1 MESQLYD
8 EKDLR
13 ILEALKKDGRKPT
26 SKLSKEL
33 GIPRVTIHQR
43 INKMIANGIIR
54 KFTVRPDYGKLK
66 KPVTAFILISF
77 VSNPQ
82 VSQRELASKISLMSG
97 VEEVF
102 IISGEW
108 DLLLKVRAASAE
120 EVGSLIIDKLRTFEG
135 VGKATTCI
143 SFSAVKE
150 E

>member
-1 MESQLYD
+1 
-8 EKDLR
+8 
-13 ILEALKKDGRKPT
+13 
-26 SKLSKEL
+26 
-33 GIPRVTIHQR
+33 
-43 INKMIANGIIR
+43 
-54 KFTVRPDYGKLK
+54 
-66 KPVTAFILISF
+66 
-77 VSNPQ
+77 

>member
-1 MESQLYD
+1 METKLYD
-8 EKDLR
+8 EKDVR

-26 SKLSKEL
+26 SKWSKEL

-43 INKMIANGIIR
+43 INKMIANGIIK

-77 VSNPQ
+77 ESNPQ
-82 VSQRELASKISLMSG
+82 VSQRELASKIALMNG

-108 DLLLKVRAASAE
+108 DLILKVRAASAE
-120 EVGSLIIDKLRTFEG
+120 DIGSIIVDKLRTFEG
-135 VGKATTCI
+135 VGKTTTCI
-143 SFSAVKE
+143 SFSSIKE

>member
-1 MESQLYD
+1 METKLYD
-8 EKDLR
+8 EKDIR

-43 INKMIANGIIR
+43 INKMIANGIIK
-54 KFTVRPDYGKLK
+54 KFTVRPDYAKLK

-77 VSNPQ
+77 ESNPQ
-82 VSQRELASKISLMSG
+82 VSQRELASKISLMNG

-108 DLLLKVRAASAE
+108 DLILKVRASSAE
-120 EVGSLIIDKLRTFEG
+120 DIGSIIVDKLRTFEG
-135 VGKATTCI
+135 VGKTTTCI
-143 SFSAVKE
+143 SFSSIKE

>member
-1 MESQLYD
+1 MESKLYD

>member
-1 MESQLYD
+1 METKLYD

-43 INKMIANGIIR
+43 INKMIANGIIK
-54 KFTVRPDYGKLK
+54 KFTVRPDYTKLK
-66 KPVTAFILISF
+66 KPVTAFVLISF
-77 VSNPQ
+77 ISNPK
-82 VSQRELASKISLMSG
+82 VSQRELASKIALMGG
-97 VEEVF
+97 VEELF

-108 DLLLKVRAASAE
+108 DLILKVRAKSAE
-120 EVGSLIIDKLRTFEG
+120 DVGSLIIDKLRTFEG

>member
-1 MESQLYD
+1 MDSKLYD

-43 INKMIANGIIR
+43 INKMIANGIIK
-54 KFTVRPDYGKLK
+54 KFTVHPDYSKLK
-66 KPVTAFILISF
+66 MPVTAFIMISF
-77 VSNPQ
+77 DSNANI
-82 VSQRELASKISLMSG
+82 SQRKLASKISIMSG

-108 DLLLKVRAASAE
+108 DLILKVRARSAE
-120 EVGSLIIDKLRTFEG
+120 DVGSIIIDKLRTFDG
-135 VGKATTCI
+135 VGKTTACI

-150 E
+150 D

>member
-1 MESQLYD
+1 MDTKLYD

-26 SKLSKEL
+26 SKLSREL

-43 INKMIANGIIR
+43 INKMVANGIIN
-54 KFTVRPDYGKLK
+54 KFTVKPNYAKLK

-77 VSNPQ
+77 VSNPRI
-82 VSQRELASKISLMSG
+82 SQRELATKIAQMGG

-108 DLLLKVRAASAE
+108 DLILKVRAKSAE
-120 EVGSLIIDKLRTFEG
+120 DVGSIIIDKIRTMDG
-135 VGKATTCI
+135 VGKTTTCI
-143 SFSAVKE
+143 SFNAIKE